1 MPISQAIQAR
11 RQSPHQRTINK
22 LVARKKKHPEH
33 ENHERWLVS
42 YADFITLLFAFFVVM
57 FASSQTDKGKQ
68 KQMQE
73 SVKKAMEESKFSAT
87 LVGILGGTPDDNGKG
102 NAMMKGPGGTKPD
115 TTPIQ
120 HQPQVVEVTPALERL
135 KKELQAEIESGAMVV
150 QLTNRGLVVS
160 LQQAAFFPS
169 GGDGVAT
176 ETYAAIQK
184 VAKIISSLSSPIR
197 FEGHTDSMPI
207 KNKRFSSNWEL
218 SAARA
223 IAMMEL
229 LSKKFGIPESRMS
242 IGGYAD
248 TVPVTSNDT
257 VKGRARNRRVD
268 IVILSA
274 PGILDQPQAATQ

>member
-1 MPISQAIQAR
+1 MRSR
-11 RQSPHQRTINK
+11 YLRYLRTNRK
-22 LVARKKKHPEH
+22 TVARKKKVPEH

-68 KQMQE
+68 QQMQE
-73 SVKKAMEESKFSAT
+73 SVKKAMTESKFSAT

-115 TTPIQ
+115 SAPIQ
-120 HQPQVVEVTPALERL
+120 PPQSVELTPALDVL
-135 KKELQAEIESGAMVV
+135 KKELMVEIESGAMEVH
-150 QLTNRGLVVS
+150 LTGRGLVVS

-169 GGDGVAT
+169 GGDGVAP
-176 ETYAAIQK
+176 ETHEAIGK
-184 VAKIISSLSSPIR
+184 VVKTIVTLPNPIR
-197 FEGHTDSMPI
+197 LEGHTDSRPI
-207 KNKRFSSNWEL
+207 KNKRFHSNWEL

-223 IAMMEL
+223 ISMMEL
-229 LSKKFGIPESRMS
+229 LTATFGIPQTRVA

-248 TVPVTSNDT
+248 TVPITSNDT
-257 VKGRARNRRVD
+257 EEGRARNRRVD

-274 PGILDQPQAATQ
+274 KGILDQPEAVAAK